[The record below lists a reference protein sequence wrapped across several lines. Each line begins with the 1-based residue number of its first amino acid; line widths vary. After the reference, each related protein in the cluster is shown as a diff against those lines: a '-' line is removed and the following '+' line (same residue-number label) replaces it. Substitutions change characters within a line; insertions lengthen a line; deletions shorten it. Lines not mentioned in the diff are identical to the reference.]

1 MSEARPNLALMGF
14 AAVASANVLVLG
26 FATVVLRI
34 ALGRTLAQFGVDS
47 PDRLWLEGGGLG
59 YVLLAFAVETV
70 AAGALGAVL
79 VPRLARVSV
88 SPTTP
93 P

>member
-1 MSEARPNLALMGF
+1 MPAVRPNLALMGF
-14 AAVASANVLVLG
+14 AAMASANVLVLG

-34 ALGRTLAQFGVDS
+34 ALGRELAKFGVDS
-47 PDRLWLEGGGLG
+47 PDRIWIEGGSLG
-59 YVLLAFAVETV
+59 YVILAFALQTV
-70 AAGALGAVL
+70 AAGALGAL
-79 VPRLARVSV
+79 LLPRLARVSV

>member
-1 MSEARPNLALMGF
+1 MSAARPNLALMGF

-34 ALGRTLAQFGVDS
+34 ALGRALAKFGVDS
-47 PDRLWLEGGGLG
+47 PDRIWIEGGSLG
-59 YVLLAFAVETV
+59 YVLLAFALETV

-79 VPRLARVSV
+79 LPRLTGTRAAGV
-88 SPTTP
+88 
-93 P
+93 